1 MRARWG
7 TVFLVIFLILI
18 LAYNRR
24 IAEALRPLRI
34 GELWTDFCNQ
44 LWAAPA
50 PGRYVLVALVLMLL
64 YLTAYFLVREW
75 IRRK

>member
-7 TVFLVIFLILI
+7 AVFLAILLILI
-18 LAYNRR
+18 LAYNRQ
-24 IAEALRPLRI
+24 IGEAFRPLRL
-34 GELWTDFCNQ
+34 GEMWKEFCDQ

-50 PGRYVLVALVLMLL
+50 PGRYVITALFLMLL
-64 YLTAYFLVREW
+64 YLTVYFLKW

>member
-1 MRARWG
+1 MRTRWG
-7 TVFLVIFLILI
+7 AIFLVILLVLI
-18 LAYNRR
+18 LAYNRQ
-24 IAEALRPLRI
+24 IGESFRPLRL
-34 GELWTDFCNQ
+34 GEMWKEFSEQ

-64 YLTAYFLVREW
+64 YLTGYFLVREW

>member
-7 TVFLVIFLILI
+7 AIFLVILLVLV
-18 LAYNRR
+18 LAYNRQ
-24 IAEALRPLRI
+24 IGESLRPLRL
-34 GELWTDFCNQ
+34 GETWKEFCEQ

-64 YLTAYFLVREW
+64 YLTGYFLLREW

>member
-7 TVFLVIFLILI
+7 AIFLVILLVLV
-18 LAYNRR
+18 LAYNRQ
-24 IAEALRPLRI
+24 IGHALHMLRL
-34 GELWTDFCNQ
+34 GEMWGEFSEQ

-64 YLTAYFLVREW
+64 YLTGYFLLREW